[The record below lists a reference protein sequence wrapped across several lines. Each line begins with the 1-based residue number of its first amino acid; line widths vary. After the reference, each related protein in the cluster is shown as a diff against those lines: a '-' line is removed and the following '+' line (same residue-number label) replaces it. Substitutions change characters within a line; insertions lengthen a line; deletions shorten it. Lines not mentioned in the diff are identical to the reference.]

1 MRCSNEP
8 PIVVD
13 AEPASGWRRR
23 LPPVACGISPRFGS
37 TFGGFRATHLFDPT
51 RLFDA
56 THRLERKHP
65 APRKELTHV

>member
-13 AEPASGWRRR
+13 EEPRSGWRRR
-23 LPPVACGISPRFGS
+23 LPPVACGISPRFGGV
-37 TFGGFRATHLFDPT
+37 FGGFRATHLFHP
-51 RLFDA
+51 